1 MGNMQ
6 GEFPKDDTIT
16 IRLHAS
22 EKKIAR
28 EIPFSYYEIFKTG
41 LDHLSKEINRLEQ
54 RKDELTCLIAEHNE
68 ITSTYEKEL
77 AMINNRIRVIAPS
90 KLDQDTLDKL
100 INESTKEYAEAIFN
114 AHKMNSLDR
123 VKLEQP
129 KHAIFLT
136 ARERGYDGNK
146 FYELVVE
153 HLNDMCNTGL

>member
-1 MGNMQ
+1 MGNMH
-6 GEFPKDDTIT
+6 GEFPKEDTIT

-28 EIPFSYYEIFKTG
+28 EIPFSYYEIFKAG
-41 LDHLSKEINRLEQ
+41 LDHLAKEINMLEK
-54 RKDELTCLIAEHNE
+54 RKDELTCLIAENNE
-68 ITSTYEKEL
+68 ATAKYEKEL
-77 AMINNRIRVIAPS
+77 AWINNRIRVIAPS
-90 KLDQDTLDKL
+90 KLDQDTLDKM

-114 AHKMNSLDR
+114 AHKMKSLER

-129 KHAIFLT
+129 KHAIFST

-153 HLNDMCNTGL
+153 HLTEMCNTGL